1 MTDQFGALI
10 QERSRDPM
18 ILTWYRFVRVMKKIL
33 RRMDEPAEAF
43 DISRAQFDLLMTV
56 AFDEGIN
63 QQSCAIQMN
72 VTKGNI
78 TQHIDRL
85 EERGLI
91 RREKHGRTNSLYLTA
106 VGRDLVAEI
115 IPVHDKNVEVI
126 LSLLSENEM
135 RDFQAVLRRLD
146 RRLT

>member
-1 MTDQFGALI
+1 
-10 QERSRDPM
+10 M
-18 ILTWYRFVRVMKKIL
+18 ILTWYRFIRVMKKIF
-33 RRMDEPAEAF
+33 RQMGEPAEAF

-56 AFDEGIN
+56 AFDQGVN
-63 QQSCAIQMN
+63 QQSCAIQMD

-85 EERGLI
+85 EERGLM

-106 VGRDLVAEI
+106 AGQELVAEI
-115 IPVHDKNVEVI
+115 IPMHDERVEAV
-126 LSLLSENEM
+126 LSLLSESEL

>member
-1 MTDQFGALI
+1 MSGDFSTMV

-18 ILTWYRFVRVMKKIL
+18 VLTWYRFIRVMKKIF
-33 RRMDEPAEAF
+33 RRMGEPAEAF

-56 AFDEGIN
+56 AFEEGIN
-63 QQSCAIQMN
+63 QQSCAIQMD

-91 RREKHGRTNSLYLTA
+91 RREKHGRTNLLYLTTA
-106 VGRDLVAEI
+106 GRELVAEI
-115 IPVHDKNVEVI
+115 MPIHDKNVEAI
-126 LSLLSENEM
+126 LSLLSEDEL
-135 RDFQAVLRRLD
+135 RDFQAALRRLD
-146 RRLT
+146 RRLN

>member
-1 MTDQFGALI
+1 MNDQFETLL

-18 ILTWYRFVRVMKKIL
+18 ILTWYRFIRVIKKIFQHL
-33 RRMDEPAEAF
+33 DEPAEGF

-56 AFDEGIN
+56 AFEEGLS
-63 QQSCAIQMN
+63 QQMCASQMM

-91 RREKHGRTNSLYLTA
+91 RRDKHGRANWLYLTEA
-106 VGRDLVAEI
+106 GREVVAQI
-115 IPVHDKNVEVI
+115 MPAHDKQVKEI
-126 LSLLSENEM
+126 LAVFSREEL

-146 RRLT
+146 RRLS

>member
-1 MTDQFGALI
+1 MIDPFSSLM

-18 ILTWYRFVRVMKKIL
+18 VLAWYRFIRVSKKIFL
-33 RRMDEPAEAF
+33 HLGEPAEGF

-56 AFDEGIN
+56 AFEEGLN
-63 QQSCAIQMN
+63 QQTCASQMM

-85 EERGLI
+85 EERGLM
-91 RREKHGRTNSLYLTA
+91 RREKHGRTNSLYLTDA
-106 VGRDLVAEI
+106 GRDLVAEI
-115 IPVHDKNVEVI
+115 MPAHDERVKEI
-126 LSLLSENEM
+126 LALLSESEL

-146 RRLT
+146 RRLD